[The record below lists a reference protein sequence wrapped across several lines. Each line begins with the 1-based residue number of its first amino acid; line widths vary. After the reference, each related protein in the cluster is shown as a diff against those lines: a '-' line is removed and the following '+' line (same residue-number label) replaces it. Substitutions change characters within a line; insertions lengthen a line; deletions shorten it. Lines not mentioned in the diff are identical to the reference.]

1 LKVGVANSTLDLL
14 INLDD
19 VSSFYSKNNFS
30 LVTEDGDNLFED
42 SSIERISIGA
52 EKSNVAGIGVIGPIF
67 GIALK
72 PYILN
77 KTNKVLLIDDISS
90 QFNGSNEYVS
100 IASTSASFDSLYP
113 YYINLSTDN
122 LMVGDYVGFSTL
134 LIPDNTTI
142 SEIGIGSVRLN
153 LPHRLNHGDQTST
166 VKIRRRLPGNS
177 IVGINSFNLYSN
189 NSPLF
194 YRQFDSSSSDIVK
207 IDNDIINLPNHNF
220 QTGQKILYSSVIS
233 DSSPAGAANTSVE
246 NIFSYGINKRFD
258 DTIWASFDMTVGGI
272 TFDSNT

>member
-1 LKVGVANSTLDLL
+1 
-14 INLDD
+14 
-19 VSSFYSKNNFS
+19 

-42 SSIERISIGA
+42 GSIERISIGA
-52 EKSNVAGIGVIGPIF
+52 EEANIAGIGVTGPIF

-77 KTNKVLLIDDISS
+77 KTNKVLLIDDISN

-100 IASTSASFDSLYP
+100 IASTSASFNSLYP

-153 LPHRLNHGDQTST
+153 LPHRLNHGIQTSN

-177 IVGINSFNLYSN
+177 IVGISSFSLYSN

-194 YRQFDSSSSDIVK
+194 YRQFDSSSNDIVK
-207 IDNDIINLPNHNF
+207 IDSNIINLPNHNF
-220 QTGQKILYSSVIS
+220 QTGQKILYSSIIS
-233 DSSPAGAANTSVE
+233 DSNPTGVANTTVDSGFYYD
-246 NIFSYGINKRFD
+246 IKKTFD
-258 DTIWASFDMTVGGI
+258 RTDWISFDMTI
-272 TFDSNT
+272 FTFDSN